1 MASFYCLTSRLS
13 HFSRALPPRLCSGSS
28 SVVRTVVETVFLS
41 IMERSREEV
50 GQTRIGM
57 ITAACADGGLATCD
71 GDDGNAQDNVG
82 GLDLT
87 DEDFRWVTKKLCAAI
102 GKSCP
107 VVSVLEGGYGTWDR
121 KIGTYDRATLASGA
135 AAHVSALAA
144 HVRGRP
150 R

>member
-1 MASFYCLTSRLS
+1 MTERLVPRLTSFAPDLLIIS
-13 HFSRALPPRLCSGSS
+13 AGF
-28 SVVRTVVETVFLS
+28 
-41 IMERSREEV
+41 
-50 GQTRIGM
+50 
-57 ITAACADGGLATCD
+57 DGAD